1 MRHGCQY
8 RVCMCAGV
16 LAAFPVFPS
25 RPITVSRPTIC
36 PHFTKLS
43 FKCIYS
49 CSFHLNCLIL
59 PNQVYLFD
67 SKWVIRSFIK
77 DRLQPFNDS
86 FADLLFNPLFR
97 SGYSCLCCN
106 FPLKHIN
113 AKRPSWRKRCPW
125 QSKYLHRYYVFI
137 KFSFS
142 PSKVTKIFLSLSS
155 SFFNFIVLFVL
166 LVLIHIFAVI
176 TITYVKIKG

>member
-1 MRHGCQY
+1 MRHGSQY
-8 RVCMCAGV
+8 RGPLSA
-16 LAAFPVFPS
+16 
-25 RPITVSRPTIC
+25 

-59 PNQVYLFD
+59 SNQVYLFD

-77 DRLQPFNDS
+77 DRLHSLNDS

-97 SGYSCLCCN
+97 SGDSCRCCN

-125 QSKYLHRYYVFI
+125 QSKYLHLYYAFI
-137 KFSFS
+137 KLSFS

-176 TITYVKIKG
+176 TITYVKIIGLIITQLSI

>member
-1 MRHGCQY
+1 MQYGCQY
-8 RVCMCAGV
+8 RVMQVGWSLDSVSCFSEQAD
-16 LAAFPVFPS
+16 
-25 RPITVSRPTIC
+25 TVSWPTIC
-36 PHFTKLS
+36 PLFTKLS

-77 DRLQPFNDS
+77 DRLHSLNDS

-97 SGYSCLCCN
+97 SGDSCRCCN
-106 FPLKHIN
+106 FPFKHIN
-113 AKRPSWRKRCPW
+113 AKRSSWRKRCPW
-125 QSKYLHRYYVFI
+125 QSKYLHLYYAFI

-142 PSKVTKIFLSLSS
+142 PSKVTKIFLSLSFRS
-155 SFFNFIVLFVL
+155 Q
-166 LVLIHIFAVI
+166 
-176 TITYVKIKG
+176 